1 MVEIKLSQGAKPGH
15 GGILPAAKVTDEIS
29 KIRLVEKGK
38 DVLSPPYHTAFSNP
52 LELVN
57 FIKKLRE
64 LSDGKPIGF
73 KLCIGQKSQFI
84 SICKAMISSNVYP
97 DFITVD
103 GGEGGTGAAPLEFSN
118 SVGMPLRDAL
128 AFVYDCLNGYG
139 IKKHIKIIASGKVH
153 TGFDIVKNICLGA
166 DMCNGAR
173 AMMLALGCIQAL
185 ECNTN
190 TCPTG
195 VATQNP
201 NLYKGLNVD
210 DKKVRVFNYQKET
223 VKAAVELMAAAGINH
238 PNRLH
243 RSYIYKRINGSQI
256 KTYSEMY
263 PYLLK
268 GSLSEAPFPRG
279 WELDVMQGNE
289 NSFESSIKY

>member
-1 MVEIKLSQGAKPGH
+1 M
-15 GGILPAAKVTDEIS
+15 
-29 KIRLVEKGK
+29 
-38 DVLSPPYHTAFSNP
+38 
-52 LELVN
+52 
-57 FIKKLRE
+57 
-64 LSDGKPIGF
+64 
-73 KLCIGQKSQFI
+73 
-84 SICKAMISSNVYP
+84 
-97 DFITVD
+97 
-103 GGEGGTGAAPLEFSN
+103 
-118 SVGMPLRDAL
+118 
-128 AFVYDCLNGYG
+128 
-139 IKKHIKIIASGKVH
+139 H

-223 VKAAVELMAAAGINH
+223 VKAAIELMAAAGIDH

-243 RSYIYKRINGSQI
+243 RSYIYKRINASQI
-256 KTYSEMY
+256 KTFSEMY

-268 GSLSEAPFPRG
+268 GSLLEAPFPRG